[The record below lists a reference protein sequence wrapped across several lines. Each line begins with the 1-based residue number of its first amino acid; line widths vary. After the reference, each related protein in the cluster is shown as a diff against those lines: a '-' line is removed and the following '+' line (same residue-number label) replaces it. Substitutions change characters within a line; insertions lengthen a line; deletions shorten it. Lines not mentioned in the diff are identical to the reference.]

1 MSLSSSILEFLSK
14 GKIAQ
19 EDNLFYCQ
27 SRDQS
32 SSRLSSWMKYLNSL
46 GLSFDKAAILIA
58 IIGEITN
65 NCFDHNLGQWNE
77 VPGCL
82 VSFKIENN
90 LLIITIA
97 DRGQGI
103 INSLERALNKKNS
116 PAEILK
122 KAFEERISGR
132 APEKRGNG
140 LKFVSNHLQSSNNS
154 LLCCSQQSIYS
165 IGHPRTKLNPSEFPK
180 DFGTVVCIE
189 WSLK

>member
-1 MSLSSSILEFLSK
+1 MSLPNSILEFLSK

-32 SSRLSSWMKYLNSL
+32 LSRFSNWMKYLNSL
-46 GLSFDKAAILIA
+46 GLSFEKAAILIA

-82 VSFKIENN
+82 VSFKIESD

-103 INSLERALNKKNS
+103 INSLERALNKKMS

-122 KAFEERISGR
+122 KAFEERVSGR

-140 LKFVSNHLQSSNNS
+140 LKFVSNHLQNSNNS
-154 LLCCSQQSIYS
+154 LICCSQQSVYI
-165 IGHPRTKLNPSEFPK
+165 IGHPRTKLNSSEFPK
-180 DFGTVVCIE
+180 EFGTVVCIE
-189 WSLK
+189 WSFK